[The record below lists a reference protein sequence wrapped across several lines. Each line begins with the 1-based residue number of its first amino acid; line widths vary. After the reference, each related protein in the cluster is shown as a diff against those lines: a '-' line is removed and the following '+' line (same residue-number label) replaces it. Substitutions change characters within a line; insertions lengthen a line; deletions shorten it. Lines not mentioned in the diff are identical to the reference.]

1 MGLSVS
7 AAFLEGAGHGE
18 GRLAFRPL
26 GRVCPCLPL
35 AWPPAG
41 AGGALSAWDELAGS
55 EGVRTNI

>member
-1 MGLSVS
+1 MGPSVS
-7 AAFLEGAGHGE
+7 AAFLEGAGRGG

-26 GRVCPCLPL
+26 GRLCPCLPL

-55 EGVRTNI
+55 QRVRTNI